1 MYQVQIGC
9 FQEKN
14 KKAIDRMKWSVADKL
29 GMKCTVTQS
38 ELPELSR
45 VLIDKEYET
54 LNEAKKTA
62 QIVFSVCGFPSVVR
76 RV

>member
-1 MYQVQIGC
+1 MYRVQVGC
-9 FQEKN
+9 FRGRN
-14 KKAIDRMKWSVADKL
+14 RKAIDRMKWSVADKL
-29 GMKCTVTQS
+29 GMKCIVAQS

-62 QIVFSVCGFPSVVR
+62 QIIFSVCGFPSVVR